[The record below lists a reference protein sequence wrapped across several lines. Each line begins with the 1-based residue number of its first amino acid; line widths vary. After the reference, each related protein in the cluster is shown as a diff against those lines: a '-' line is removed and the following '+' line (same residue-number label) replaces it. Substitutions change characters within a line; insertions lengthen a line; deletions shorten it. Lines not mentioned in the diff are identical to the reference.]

1 MTMTTLR
8 DELRQA
14 RAYVVDG
21 ERDKALD
28 ALDRAL
34 EDVQPDRILTTTE
47 AAALL
52 GIRSVNTVKAL
63 VRREGLAYERHG
75 NRMMI
80 PLRELERI
88 QGSAMVR
95 GIQESDRAHDA
106 ADWGGD
112 GLTPEQLEDLERAR
126 PGIAPWERLTTPAAS

>member
-1 MTMTTLR
+1 MTITSLR
-8 DELRQA
+8 NELQQV
-14 RAYVVDG
+14 RAYVAQG

-34 EDVQPDRILTTTE
+34 EDVQPDRLLTTSE
-47 AAALL
+47 AAEML

-88 QGSAMVR
+88 QGSQTVR

-106 ADWGGD
+106 DWGGD
-112 GLTPEQLEDLERAR
+112 GLTEEQTEDLE
-126 PGIAPWERLTTPAAS
+126 PLPTP